1 MKNII
6 KITLTLLA
14 ITAFNFCFAQQKE
27 EKNKSGNEPK
37 TTNAIAPASD
47 NSSDT
52 SKVAPSKKKKTGKT
66 NKIAVSD
73 QGAPAKKSDAKKPA
87 DKDKAIDPKK
97 SENQKKGISNK

>member
-6 KITLTLLA
+6 KFTLTLFA
-14 ITAFNFCFAQQKE
+14 VSVFSFCFAQQKE
-27 EKNKSGNEPK
+27 EKNKPVTEPSK
-37 TTNAIAPASD
+37 TNTIAPASD

-52 SKVAPSKKKKTGKT
+52 SKISPSKKKKGKT

-73 QGAPAKKSDAKKPA
+73 QGTPAKKSDAKKTA
-87 DKDKAIDPKK
+87 DKDNAVEPKK